1 MELLKELEELEQRR
15 QNFVAIINVCEYELA
30 KILEREK
37 ELTTR
42 TPIWF
47 NSKPNKA
54 DVKTRKKNQ

>member
-42 TPIWF
+42 TPI
-47 NSKPNKA
+47 
-54 DVKTRKKNQ
+54 